1 VLVVRRRGT
10 EAKGQQIL
18 ALEVKEC
25 LRSTSRSGH
34 VFERA
39 PMRLYFAHT
48 KGRKK
53 MAQISTKAGKVKT
66 HRSTFPMFEKA
77 EKALLNVLLIPES

>member
-1 VLVVRRRGT
+1 
-10 EAKGQQIL
+10 
-18 ALEVKEC
+18 
-25 LRSTSRSGH
+25 
-34 VFERA
+34 
-39 PMRLYFAHT
+39 MRLYFAHT

-77 EKALLNVLLIPES
+77 EKALFNILRIPES